1 MLDELVKRISDNS
14 NLSEDSVRDRIY
26 GKQAELS
33 GLISEEGAAYI
44 VAKEL
49 GINLLRKQE
58 RLNLANVT
66 IGMQNVDAIGKII
79 RVFPVR
85 EFSTEKS
92 KGRVKNVIIA
102 DSTGS
107 VRLSLWNEEIDN
119 NDVKE
124 GDVMHIRGFV
134 RQDNVGEPEI
144 RLGRYG
150 MLQKSD
156 EQIEVKIERRVERS
170 SIAPPKEGQY
180 REVRAALLQV
190 FESTPLYA
198 VCGECATSIKD
209 KCEAHPD
216 AATDYELVASGII
229 DDGTESIRA
238 VFFKENVEKILGMS
252 KTDIQGMS
260 EKRRPLQ
267 SIFANVELGKEF
279 IFEGRTRN
287 NTLFQRLEFIV
298 NNVKNVDVKEE
309 IRMLAG

>member
-1 MLDELVKRISDNS
+1 MATPETAAVVPADQAAVEKKGK
-14 NLSEDSVRDRIY
+14 SEQPGMMGFADS
-26 GKQAELS
+26 
-33 GLISEEGAAYI
+33 SEEGGLNGVQKMAVLLTA
-44 VAKEL
+44 L
-49 GINLLRKQE
+49 GPE
-58 RLNLANVT
+58 RS
-66 IGMQNVDAIGKII
+66 KII
-79 RVFPVR
+79 
-85 EFSTEKS
+85 
-92 KGRVKNVIIA
+92 
-102 DSTGS
+102 
-107 VRLSLWNEEIDN
+107 
-119 NDVKE
+119 
-124 GDVMHIRGFV
+124 
-134 RQDNVGEPEI
+134 
-144 RLGRYG
+144 
-150 MLQKSD
+150 LQHFSD